1 MICCTVAP
9 IFVTHSVFQA
19 AVVFYAADLGHCGR
33 TDGIYSGVGAG
44 KSVQGQSPT
53 LNIWLSKN
61 C

>member
-53 LNIWLSKN
+53 LNI
-61 C
+61 